1 MCLAASQDSEP
12 LWRAEEIGS
21 DVNQT
26 DILDAGMKYVNIRKI
41 RTTQWATI
49 FPMTDAGYGIIL
61 EYKATNPKGSES
73 EGSLIP
79 FLIPRCNQ
87 PSRSFRH
94 WTLME

>member
-1 MCLAASQDSEP
+1 MIKSPRSEQNQSVAELSSTPGSLAASQDSEP

-26 DILDAGMKYVNIRKI
+26 DILDAGMKYVNIRKS

-61 EYKATNPKGSES
+61 E
-73 EGSLIP
+73 
-79 FLIPRCNQ
+79 
-87 PSRSFRH
+87 
-94 WTLME
+94 